1 VKKEQGCSWIEVN
14 SEVHSFVAADQDY
27 PKIAGMHAEWM
38 RLSGNLGYVLDMNFV
53 LQHVEEGEVSF
64 L

>member
-1 VKKEQGCSWIEVN
+1 MN
-14 SEVHSFVAADQDY
+14 SEVHFFVAADQDY
-27 PKIAGMHAEWM
+27 PKIADIHAEWM

>member
-1 VKKEQGCSWIEVN
+1 VN

-27 PKIAGMHAEWM
+27 PKIADIHAEWM

>member
-1 VKKEQGCSWIEVN
+1 
-14 SEVHSFVAADQDY
+14 
-27 PKIAGMHAEWM
+27 
-38 RLSGNLGYVLDMNFV
+38 LSGNLGYVLDMNFV